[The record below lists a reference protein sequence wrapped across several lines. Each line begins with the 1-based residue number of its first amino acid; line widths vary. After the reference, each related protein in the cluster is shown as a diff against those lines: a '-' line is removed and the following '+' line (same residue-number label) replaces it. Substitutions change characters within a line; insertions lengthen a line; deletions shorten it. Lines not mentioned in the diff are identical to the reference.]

1 MGHSGVP
8 WGLLGLLGACRGL
21 LLWPI
26 GFLGFRGASWG
37 FLGFRAGSRRV
48 SWCFLRHPGVVWSL
62 WLALVSSSCGFW
74 RVLASSCRL
83 FGGCLRPV
91 VVAWAGRSC
100 PVGFWTGFL
109 EAGLVEACLLEGV
122 FVEAVFGVF
131 LGRGLMGASWGFLG
145 VFWGL
150 YPGASW
156 SLWLALV
163 SSSCGFW
170 RVLASSCRLFGGCLR
185 PVVVAWA
192 GRSCPVGFWTGFLEA
207 GLVEACLLE
216 GVFVEAV
223 FGVFLGRGL
232 MGASWGFLGVFWG
245 LYPGASWSL
254 WLALVSSSCGFWR
267 VLAPSCRP
275 FGGCLRPVV
284 VAWAGAR
291 VRSSF

>member
-1 MGHSGVP
+1 MEACILEGNFVEAGFLGHSGVP
-8 WGLLGLLGACRGL
+8 WGLLGLLGLAGASSWGL
-21 LLWPI
+21 L
-26 GFLGFRGASWG
+26 GSWG
-37 FLGFRAGSRRV
+37 FVGLLGVSWGFRAGSRRV

-131 LGRGLMGASWGFLG
+131 LGRGLMGASCGFLG
-145 VFWGL
+145 VFRGL

-156 SLWLALV
+156 W
-163 SSSCGFW
+163 
-170 RVLASSCRLFGGCLR
+170 
-185 PVVVAWA
+185 
-192 GRSCPVGFWTGFLEA
+192 
-207 GLVEACLLE
+207 
-216 GVFVEAV
+216 
-223 FGVFLGRGL
+223 
-232 MGASWGFLGVFWG
+232 
-245 LYPGASWSL
+245 L

-275 FGGCLRPVV
+275 FGGCLRPAV